1 MRADL
6 LHVFA
11 VRSYPLRWKQPDVVA
26 RAWIQHLLDS
36 GVRLHLIEVQ
46 YGERPFEFAEVP
58 HVNHIGLR
66 AKTWCWSK
74 ENALNL
80 GIARVPDARY
90 IATSD
95 SDVFFR
101 RPGWA
106 AETVQALQH
115 YDAVQPW
122 STAYD
127 LGPND
132 EHMAVHKSFCHQ
144 FLHGEPVAPQ
154 GANWWK
160 FNGGPY
166 EYPHSGYVW
175 AWTRQALEWLGG
187 LFELGGMGSGDH
199 HMALGLAGKAEW
211 SLPGG
216 VSASYRDAVLRWQN
230 RAGQHING
238 NLGYV
243 PGTVE
248 HRFHGRKADRGYLS
262 RWDMFVRHGFDPVT
276 DLKRNTNGVFE
287 WAGNKP
293 ELKREFDLYLRSRNE
308 DINSL

>member
-11 VRSYPLRWKQPDVVA
+11 VRSNPLRWKQPDVVA
-26 RAWIQHLLDS
+26 RAWIQHMLDS
-36 GVRLHLIEVQ
+36 GVQLHLVEVQ
-46 YGERPFEFAEVP
+46 YGERPFEYDGIP
-58 HVNHIGLR
+58 HVDHIGLR

-74 ENALNL
+74 ENALNV

-144 FLHGEPVAPQ
+144 YLHGEPVAPQ
-154 GANWWK
+154 APSWWK
-160 FNGGPY
+160 FSGGPY

-175 AWTRQALEWLGG
+175 AWTRQSLEQRIEDATAITADQLRRLDRMG
-187 LFELGGMGSGDH
+187 LTVGPAPS
-199 HMALGLAGKAEW
+199 A
-211 SLPGG
+211 PGAA
-216 VSASYRDAVLRWQN
+216 VQAYQASAARRPSFGCPSEA
-230 RAGQHING
+230 H
-238 NLGYV
+238 
-243 PGTVE
+243 
-248 HRFHGRKADRGYLS
+248 
-262 RWDMFVRHGFDPVT
+262 
-276 DLKRNTNGVFE
+276 
-287 WAGNKP
+287 
-293 ELKREFDLYLRSRNE
+293 
-308 DINSL
+308 

>member
-1 MRADL
+1 MRSDL

-11 VRSYPLRWKQPDVVA
+11 VRANPLRWNRPDAVA
-26 RAWIQHLLDS
+26 RDWIQHMLDS
-36 GVRLHLIEVQ
+36 GVKLHLAEVQ
-46 YGERPFEFAEVP
+46 YGERPFVFDGIP
-58 HVNHIGLR
+58 HVDHIPLR

-74 ENALNL
+74 ECALNQA
-80 GIARVPDARY
+80 IQRTPDARY

-106 AETVQALQH
+106 AETVHALQH
-115 YDAVQPW
+115 YDVVQPW

-132 EHMAVHKSFCHQ
+132 EHMAVHKAFCHQ
-144 FLHGEPVAPQ
+144 YLHGEPVAPA
-154 GANWWK
+154 GPNWWK
-160 FNGGPY
+160 FSGGPY
-166 EYPHSGYVW
+166 DYPHSGYIW
-175 AWTRQALEWLGG
+175 AWTRQALDWLGG

-199 HMALGLAGKAEW
+199 HMALALAGKASW

-216 VSASYRDAVLRWQN
+216 VGASYRDAVMQWQG
-230 RAGQHING
+230 RAQQHING

-243 PGTVE
+243 PGTIE

-262 RWDMFVRHGFDPVT
+262 RWDMFIRHGFDPVT
-276 DLKRNTNGVFE
+276 DLKRNMNGVFE

-293 ELKREFDLYLRSRNE
+293 ELRREFDLYLRGRNE